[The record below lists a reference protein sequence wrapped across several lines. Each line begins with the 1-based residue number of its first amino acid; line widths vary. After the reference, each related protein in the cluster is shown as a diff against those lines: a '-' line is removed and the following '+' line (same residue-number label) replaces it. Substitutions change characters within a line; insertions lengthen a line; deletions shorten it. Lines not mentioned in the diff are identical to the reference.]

1 MRSDRRSLLVAG
13 LSLSGAWATRGSA
26 GSQASVAAKP
36 TETITLWPHGAPGMP
51 DPAPRERIT
60 ERSTD
65 SSFKDRAVAAI
76 AEPRLVVFHPAH
88 ASGASVL
95 LMPGGG
101 YRHVVVDKEGYEM
114 GRWLAA
120 RGITAFV
127 LFYRL
132 PGDGWAAGP
141 DVALSDAQ
149 RAIRLIRNRA
159 GEWGLDPARVSAM
172 GFSAGGHLCADLAT
186 RFDHGAYDAVD
197 AADTLSARPDS
208 AACIYPVISM
218 EPGVAHAGSRE
229 LLIGSDAG
237 AELERAHSPDQTVP
251 ANAPPFFLLH
261 AEDDRSVPVENT
273 LRMRAALKAR
283 DLPVE
288 THLFEA
294 GGHGFGLRKAAGKPV
309 EVWPELW
316 LSWARTRNFA

>member
-13 LSLSGAWATRGSA
+13 LSLSGILAGGAAARPIRDPTDAKLATL
-26 GSQASVAAKP
+26 
-36 TETITLWPHGAPGMP
+36 ELWPDGAPGFP
-51 DPAPRERIT
+51 DRAPLELIADRAADP
-60 ERSTD
+60 SYQ
-65 SSFKDRAVAAI
+65 DRAVAGITA
-76 AEPRLVVFHPAH
+76 PRVSVFQPERPT
-88 ASGASVL
+88 GASVL
-95 LMPGGG
+95 LLPGGG
-101 YRHVVVDKEGYEM
+101 YRHVVIDKEGYEM
-114 GRWLAA
+114 GRWLAS

-149 RAIRLIRNRA
+149 RAMRLIRSRA
-159 GEWGLDPARVSAM
+159 REWGLDPARVNAM

-186 RFDHGAYDAVD
+186 RFDRAAYEPVD

-218 EPGVAHAGSRE
+218 EPGIAHAGSRE
-229 LLIGSDAG
+229 LLIGSDAD
-237 AELERAHSPDQTVP
+237 AALERAHSPDENVP
-251 ANAPPFFLLH
+251 ADAPPFFLLH
-261 AEDDRSVPVENT
+261 AEDDASVPVENT